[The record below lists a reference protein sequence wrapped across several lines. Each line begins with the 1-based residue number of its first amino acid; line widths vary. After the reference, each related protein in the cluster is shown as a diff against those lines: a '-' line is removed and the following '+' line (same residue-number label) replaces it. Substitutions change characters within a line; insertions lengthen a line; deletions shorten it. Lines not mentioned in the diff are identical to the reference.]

1 MCCFVCITFGNNN
14 NTIPNNSK
22 ANEVQFHMVSME
34 LSVDGLDVLVSYW
47 MNDRLYVLDA
57 QN

>member
-1 MCCFVCITFGNNN
+1 MCRFVCITFGNNN
-14 NTIPNNSK
+14 AIPNNSK
-22 ANEVQFHMVSME
+22 ANEVQFNMVSME

>member
-1 MCCFVCITFGNNN
+1 MCCFVCITFGNN

>member
-1 MCCFVCITFGNNN
+1 MCCFVCITFGND
-14 NTIPNNSK
+14 NTIPSNYK
-22 ANEVQFHMVSME
+22 ANGVQFHMVSME

-47 MNDRLYVLDA
+47 MNYRLYVLDA

>member
-14 NTIPNNSK
+14 TIPNK

-47 MNDRLYVLDA
+47 MNDRLHVLDA

>member
-1 MCCFVCITFGNNN
+1 MCRFVCITFGNN

-47 MNDRLYVLDA
+47 MNDRLNVLDA

>member
-1 MCCFVCITFGNNN
+1 MCRFVCITFGNN

-22 ANEVQFHMVSME
+22 ANEVQFNMVSME